1 MGTSGETTVFEHM
14 SVVILGQ
21 DGMCDKG
28 NDLRNVLIHCDQ
40 RITSSQI
47 GTCLSE
53 CLFESKKYL
62 DHFSLQTLYGLEE
75 GLRLTVMTVNWNCHC
90 VTM

>member
-21 DGMCDKG
+21 DGMCNKV

-47 GTCLSE
+47 GAR
-53 CLFESKKYL
+53 LFEYLFVSKKYL
-62 DHFSLQTLYGLEE
+62 DHFSFDDLNGVTNSISFNSIGLV
-75 GLRLTVMTVNWNCHC
+75 RLN
-90 VTM
+90 